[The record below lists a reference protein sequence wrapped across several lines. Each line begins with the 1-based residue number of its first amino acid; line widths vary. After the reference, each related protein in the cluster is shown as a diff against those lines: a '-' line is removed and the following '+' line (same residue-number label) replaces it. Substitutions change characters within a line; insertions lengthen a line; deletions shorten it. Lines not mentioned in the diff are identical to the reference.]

1 MAHPHQ
7 QALIDRMRVLQRS
20 SPEVEAA
27 ALISPDG
34 LIIASALKPEI
45 NEDRVSAMSA
55 SILSLGEG
63 ICRETAI
70 GKLEQVHLQGETGHI
85 VLMAA
90 GEKAVLTAFIA
101 AQAKMGVLL
110 MDMRHAADDL
120 VKILIEDE
128 QKQTDDGSL

>member
-1 MAHPHQ
+1 MTHPHQ
-7 QALIDRMRVLQRS
+7 QALIDRMHVLQRS

-45 NEDRVSAMSA
+45 NADRISAMSA

-63 ICRETAI
+63 ISKETGLGI
-70 GKLEQVHLQGETGHI
+70 LEQVHIQGQDGHI

-90 GEKAVLTAFIA
+90 GEKAVLTALIM

-110 MDMRHAADDL
+110 MDMRHTADDL
-120 VKILIEDE
+120 VKILTLED
-128 QKQTDDGSL
+128 QAQTE

>member
-1 MAHPHQ
+1 LTHPHQ
-7 QALIDRMRVLQRS
+7 QALVDRMRVLQRS

-45 NEDRVSAMSA
+45 NADRISAMSA

-63 ICRETAI
+63 ISKET
-70 GKLEQVHLQGETGHI
+70 GLGRLEQVHIQGTEGHI

-90 GEKAVLTAFIA
+90 GDKAVLTALIA

-120 VKILIEDE
+120 VKILS
-128 QKQTDDGSL
+128 QDDQIQAD